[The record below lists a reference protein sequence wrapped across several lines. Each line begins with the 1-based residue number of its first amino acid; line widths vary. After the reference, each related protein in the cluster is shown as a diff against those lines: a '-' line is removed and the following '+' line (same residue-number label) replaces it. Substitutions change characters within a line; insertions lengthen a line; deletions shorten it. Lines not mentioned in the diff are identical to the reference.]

1 MILGHRSRGAVAAA
15 AVVVI
20 AAGCST
26 KAPESSG
33 GDGGGGDAADVQ
45 TDVGVEGTTITL
57 GVLTDFTG
65 AFAALGKDITNANE
79 LFWEEN
85 QVCDT
90 YDVEL
95 DIQDTGYVPQ
105 QGVQLYS
112 GMKDGVLAM
121 QQTIGSPINTA
132 LAPEYEAD
140 QIVNFPSAWSKT
152 LTEIPGTGVV
162 GATYDVEIAN
172 GYSYLFEEGLLE
184 EGATVGH
191 IYFEGEYGANG
202 LAGTQAVAEEKGL
215 EVIEAQI
222 KSTDTDMSAQ
232 VTQFKAAGVDLIA
245 LTVGPGALAS
255 VATVAEAQGL
265 DVPILGS
272 NPVFAPGLLAGPGGQ
287 LAEDPPLRGGPGVGV
302 RRQPRPARV
311 RTRRPTPTPSRAW
324 ASPVGYGMSTLM
336 KQVLDAACENGDL
349 TRQGVLDAFNEL
361 EEVDT
366 GGLTVPIRGFEL
378 GKSPSLESFILRPA
392 DVPGGAEVAGR
403 GVRGRVRGEDRRLIP
418 DRPDGGVPSSRRGR
432 RRRVR
437 GRAATAG
444 RRGRPAAGARASA
457 AASAAATASG
467 TDADEARAATAIAKG
482 AAKPM

>member
-1 MILGHRSRGAVAAA
+1 MNLGKRSRGAVALA
-15 AVVVI
+15 AVVV
-20 AAGCST
+20 AAASGCST

-33 GDGGGGDAADVQ
+33 GGGGGEAADVA

-57 GVLTDFTG
+57 GVLTDLTG
-65 AFAALGKDITNANE
+65 VFAALGKDITQANE

-95 DIQDTGYVPQ
+95 DVQDTGYVPQ

-172 GYSYLFEEGLLE
+172 GYDYLFQEGLLE

-202 LAGTQAVAEEKGL
+202 LAGSQAVAQERGL
-215 EVIEAQI
+215 ELIEAQI
-222 KSTDTDMSAQ
+222 KSTDQDMSAQ
-232 VTQFKAAGVDLIA
+232 VTQFAAAGVDLIA
-245 LTVGPGALAS
+245 LTVAPGQLAS
-255 VATVAEAQGL
+255 VAAVMEAQGL

-272 NPVFAPGLLAGPGGQ
+272 NPVFAPGLLDGPS
-287 LAEDPPLRGGPGVGV
+287 AEWLKTHLYV
-302 RRQPRPARV
+302 
-311 RTRRPTPTPSRAW
+311 
-324 ASPVGYGMSTLM
+324 ASPVSSFDAHPDLLEEYQAAYPDSTPSLGVVVGFGMSELM

-349 TRQGVLDAFNEL
+349 TRQGVVDAFGEL

-366 GGLTVPIRGFEL
+366 GGLVVPIRGFEL
-378 GKSPSLESFILRPA
+378 GQSPSLESFVLQPA
-392 DVPGGAEVAGR
+392 DVPGGASVLAEAFE
-403 GVRGRVRGEDRRLIP
+403 GEF
-418 DRPDGGVPSSRRGR
+418 
-432 RRRVR
+432 
-437 GRAATAG
+437 A
-444 RRGRPAAGARASA
+444 
-457 AASAAATASG
+457 
-467 TDADEARAATAIAKG
+467 EAIAG
-482 AAKPM
+482 

>member
-1 MILGHRSRGAVAAA
+1 MKLRQGSRGAAALA
-15 AVVVI
+15 AVVLAA

-26 KAPESSG
+26 KAPESS

-45 TDVGVEGTTITL
+45 TDVGVEGETIKL
-57 GVLTDFTG
+57 GVLTDLTG
-65 AFAALGKDITNANE
+65 VFAALGKDITNANT
-79 LFWEEN
+79 LFWEDN

-95 DIQDTGYVPQ
+95 DVQDTGYVPQ

-112 GMKDGVLAM
+112 GMKDSILAM

-172 GYSYLFEEGLLE
+172 GYDYLFEQGLLK
-184 EGATVGH
+184 EGDTVGH

-202 LAGTQAVAEEKGL
+202 LAGTKAVAEEMDL

-222 KSTDTDMSAQ
+222 KATDQDMSAQ
-232 VTQFKAAGVDLIA
+232 VTQFAAAGVDLIA
-245 LTVGPGALAS
+245 LTVAPGQTAS

-272 NPVFAPGLLAGPGGQ
+272 NPVFAPGLLQGPAANW
-287 LAEDPPLRGGPGVGV
+287 LKTHLYV
-302 RRQPRPARV
+302 
-311 RTRRPTPTPSRAW
+311 
-324 ASPVGYGMSTLM
+324 ASPVSSFDEHPELLEQYSKAYPDATVSLGVVVGFGMSEIM

-349 TRQGVLDAFNEL
+349 TRQGVLDAFEGL
-361 EEVDT
+361 EDVDT
-366 GGLTVPIRGFEL
+366 GGLVVPIRGFET
-378 GKSPSLESFILRPA
+378 GKSPSLESFVLQPA
-392 DVPGGAEVAGR
+392 DVEGGATVVAEAFEGQFA
-403 GVRGRVRGEDRRLIP
+403 EKI
-418 DRPDGGVPSSRRGR
+418 
-432 RRRVR
+432 
-437 GRAATAG
+437 AG
-444 RRGRPAAGARASA
+444 
-457 AASAAATASG
+457 
-467 TDADEARAATAIAKG
+467 
-482 AAKPM
+482 

>member
-26 KAPESSG
+26 KAPESDG
-33 GDGGGGDAADVQ
+33 GGGGGGGDAEVQ

-79 LFWEEN
+79 LFWQEN

-172 GYSYLFEEGLLE
+172 GYSYLFDEGLLE

-272 NPVFAPGLLAGPGGQ
+272 NPVFAPGLLAGPAANWLKTHLYVAAPVSAFADNPDLLESYEQ
-287 LAEDPPLRGGPGVGV
+287 AYPDAIPSLGV
-302 RRQPRPARV
+302 
-311 RTRRPTPTPSRAW
+311 
-324 ASPVGYGMSTLM
+324 PVGYGMSTLM
-336 KQVLDAACENGDL
+336 KQVLDSACENGDL
-349 TRQGVLDAFNEL
+349 TRQGVLDAFDEL
-361 EEVDT
+361 QQVDT
-366 GGLTVPIRGFEL
+366 GGLTVPIRGFEV
-378 GKSPSLESFILRPA
+378 GKSPSLESFILVPA
-392 DVPGGAEVAGR
+392 DVPGGAEVVADAFEGEFAEQIAG
-403 GVRGRVRGEDRRLIP
+403 
-418 DRPDGGVPSSRRGR
+418 
-432 RRRVR
+432 
-437 GRAATAG
+437 
-444 RRGRPAAGARASA
+444 
-457 AASAAATASG
+457 
-467 TDADEARAATAIAKG
+467 
-482 AAKPM
+482 

>member
-1 MILGHRSRGAVAAA
+1 MNLGKRSRGAVALA
-15 AVVVI
+15 AVVV
-20 AAGCST
+20 AAASGCST

-33 GDGGGGDAADVQ
+33 GGGEGGEAADVQ

-57 GVLTDFTG
+57 GVLTDLTG
-65 AFAALGKDITNANE
+65 VFAALGKDITQANE

-95 DIQDTGYVPQ
+95 DVQDTGYVPQ

-112 GMKDGVLAM
+112 GMKDSVLAM

-172 GYSYLFEEGLLE
+172 GYDYLFQEGLLE

-202 LAGTQAVAEEKGL
+202 LAGSQAVAEEKGL
-215 EVIEAQI
+215 ELIEAQI
-222 KSTDTDMSAQ
+222 KSTDQDMSAQ
-232 VTQFKAAGVDLIA
+232 VTQFAAAGVDLIA
-245 LTVGPGALAS
+245 LTVAPGQLAS
-255 VATVAEAQGL
+255 VAAVMEAQGL

-272 NPVFAPGLLAGPGGQ
+272 NPVFAPGLLDGPS
-287 LAEDPPLRGGPGVGV
+287 AEWLKTHLYV
-302 RRQPRPARV
+302 
-311 RTRRPTPTPSRAW
+311 
-324 ASPVGYGMSTLM
+324 ASPVSAFEAHPDLLEEYEAAYPDSTPSLGVVVGFGMSELM

-349 TRQGVLDAFNEL
+349 TRQGVVDAFGEL

-366 GGLTVPIRGFEL
+366 GGLVVPIRGFEL
-378 GKSPSLESFILRPA
+378 GKSPSLESFVLQPA
-392 DVPGGAEVAGR
+392 DVPGGASVLAEAFQ
-403 GVRGRVRGEDRRLIP
+403 GEF
-418 DRPDGGVPSSRRGR
+418 
-432 RRRVR
+432 
-437 GRAATAG
+437 A
-444 RRGRPAAGARASA
+444 
-457 AASAAATASG
+457 
-467 TDADEARAATAIAKG
+467 EAIAG
-482 AAKPM
+482 